1 MTDPARWLP
10 YRPGAEPLRLYC
22 LPHAGGSA
30 SAFRSWIG
38 AVPGVDVRPVQP
50 PGREG
55 RHRET
60 PYAHMEDLVADLAE
74 AVLAD
79 VADSGGVP
87 YAVYGHSLGAMT
99 AFELVRRIGAV
110 GGPEPVHLMV
120 SGCGA
125 PELCGGLEGL
135 TPIRDMSTEQIAEV
149 LRRLGGTPEWLL
161 GNRALLA
168 MVLPPFRADF
178 TVKENYRYVPCAP
191 LSLPVT
197 ALAATDDPRASVAD
211 AAAWEAHTTGPFTL
225 RTLSG
230 GHFAALEQ
238 AAATHRHI
246 ESALRPWA
254 LSAS

>member
-1 MTDPARWLP
+1 MTDPERWLP
-10 YRPGAEPLRLYC
+10 YQASAGAVRLYC

-38 AVPGVDVRPVQP
+38 AVPGVSVRPVQP

-60 PYAHMEDLVADLAE
+60 PYEHMRDLVADLAE

-79 VADSGGVP
+79 VAESGGGP

-99 AFELVRRIGAV
+99 AYELVRRVAAV
-110 GGPEPVHLMV
+110 GGPAPVHLLV

-135 TPIRDMSTEQIAEV
+135 VPIRQMTQRQIAEL

-161 GNRALLA
+161 DNEALLNL
-168 MVLPPFRADF
+168 VLPPFKADF
-178 TVKENYRYVPCAP
+178 TVKENYRYVPAAP
-191 LSLPVT
+191 LTVPVT
-197 ALAATDDPRASVAD
+197 AVAATDDPRASVAD
-211 AAAWEAHTTGPFTL
+211 VAAWEAHTSAGFVLNTL
-225 RTLSG
+225 MG

-238 AAATHRHI
+238 ADLTRKYLA
-246 ESALRPWA
+246 SALAPWR
-254 LSAS
+254 